1 MSANPRAGTPITPP
15 RVQKKTRNAERS
27 TKVRQAPDIPR
38 SATRMSQRASSSTTG
53 SKIQSPSSRARM
65 ESRKSRLSGSSI
77 PAPQAVSKKA
87 DQTNNN
93 KTHTRGG
100 ATSRTTSSTGRSST
114 SLTSPAMHAM
124 KIVDRTPA
132 KRSALSRV
140 PANGLISST
149 KNKESNRTAQG
160 ETDIIRL
167 MIINFPVSDK
177 MKKMAKILRLE
188 LTNDPLE
195 ATHVIAGGNAHHI
208 RRTAKLMAA
217 LCMTS
222 NILKAEWLEDSY
234 KKRSLLS
241 CSHYLLLNDTRAENA
256 YKFSMKQTLIEGKE
270 RRRDGGL
277 FAGWKIMV
285 CDEVAGNKAPK
296 EADLRMMVEAAGGEW
311 LLSSNVPVAVVD
323 DPTHVIVI
331 TSDPALPSQ
340 IDDEKASIA
349 AENGAGFFTTTWLFD
364 CMMHQKLFGL
374 RRGIGRL

>member
-1 MSANPRAGTPITPP
+1 M
-15 RVQKKTRNAERS
+15 
-27 TKVRQAPDIPR
+27 KV
-38 SATRMSQRASSSTTG
+38 
-53 SKIQSPSSRARM
+53 
-65 ESRKSRLSGSSI
+65 
-77 PAPQAVSKKA
+77 
-87 DQTNNN
+87 
-93 KTHTRGG
+93 
-100 ATSRTTSSTGRSST
+100 
-114 SLTSPAMHAM
+114 
-124 KIVDRTPA
+124 VDRTPA
-132 KRSALSRV
+132 KKSVLSKV
-140 PANGLISST
+140 PANGVYNSA
-149 KNKESNRTAQG
+149 KNRESNRTTHGAA
-160 ETDIIRL
+160 DNIRV
-167 MIINFPVSDK
+167 MIINPAVSDK

-188 LTNDPLE
+188 LTNDPME
-195 ATHVIAGGNAHHI
+195 ATHVIAGDNTHHI

-217 LCMTS
+217 LCITS

-241 CSHYLLLNDTRAENA
+241 CSHYLLLNDSKAENA
-256 YKFSMKQTLIEGKE
+256 YKFSMKQTLTEGRE

-277 FAGWKIMV
+277 LASWKIMV

-311 LLSSNVPVAVVD
+311 LLSSNIPVPVME

-340 IDDEKASIA
+340 IEDDKASTA